1 MTIDSLVLTF
11 KSVLILACTTDK
23 VKLCLSPSAKQH
35 RNPCSRPPHVYQDLS
50 TRHDWPVKKA
60 IVDLPI
66 RLKGSSGNS
75 LSPLGAKNKDIGA
88 ASQTLLTEVKLRL
101 WRRILLY
108 NPPAQTS
115 LELGF
120 ITRSLLTNASRSPK
134 NVSGGGYSRTNPF
147 FVFPKKFL

>member
-35 RNPCSRPPHVYQDLS
+35 RNPCSSPHLC
-50 TRHDWPVKKA
+50 TRIWVRAMIGLLKKP
-60 IVDLPI
+60 IVDLSI
-66 RLKGSSGNS
+66 RLKGNSGNS
-75 LSPLGAKNKDIGA
+75 LSPLVQNKDLDA

-101 WRRILLY
+101 RRRLLLY
-108 NPPAQTS
+108 KSPPQTF

-120 ITRSLLTNASRSPK
+120 ITRSLPTNASRSPK
-134 NVSGGGYSRTNPF
+134 NVCGEGYSRTNPF
-147 FVFPKKFL
+147 FVFSEKFL